1 MATNPNQQYLDQL
14 NAIYNQ
20 IMNRGAFSYDMANDP
35 FYQQYAQ
42 QYTQLGKQAMR
53 DTQAQ
58 SASLTGGYGN
68 SWAASAGSQAYQG
81 YLDQLNNMAP
91 EFYDRAYQ
99 QWLGEGDMLATQY
112 NLAATH
118 PATVAT
124 LTPQFSGGGS
134 GKKTATKLA
143 SGATAGLGS
152 IGAGLYGSVLNDAQK
167 QTPTA
172 TTSPKAYKDVTGS
185 WPGTNTHARLLND
198 IEKKKKE

>member
-118 PATVAT
+118 PTNVAA
-124 LTPQFSGGGS
+124 LTPKSS
-134 GKKTATKLA
+134 GKGSTGTAKKAATGATSGLL
-143 SGATAGLGS
+143 SGAPSAVPTTTAS
-152 IGAGLYGSVLNDAQK
+152 AKTFKDA
-167 QTPTA
+167 
-172 TTSPKAYKDVTGS
+172 TGS
-185 WPGTNTHARLLND
+185 WAGTNT
-198 IEKKKKE
+198 IERFLYEAQKNQNKKKE

>member
-1 MATNPNQQYLDQL
+1 MANPNQQYIDQL

-20 IMNRGAFSYDMANDP
+20 IMNRGAFNYDMANDP

-81 YLDQLNNMAP
+81 YLDQLNSMAP

-118 PATVAT
+118 PANVAA
-124 LTPQFSGGGS
+124 LTPTKSS
-134 GKKTATKLA
+134 SRTAVKPNTD
-143 SGATAGLGS
+143 SFVAG
-152 IGAGLYGSVLNDAQK
+152 IGAGASAALGAV
-167 QTPTA
+167 PTA
-172 TTSPKAYKDVTGS
+172 AVSAKTYKDLTGS
-185 WPGTNTHARLLND
+185 WPGTNTSDRFLYD
-198 IEKKKKE
+198 VEKKNQKK